1 SPMQPAAPTM
11 NGFGTVSPVQPAA
24 SAMNGFGTTAQQNP
38 YSQTNMF
45 QQPANPYAQPQAQT
59 VQQGYGQTHQYNTAA
74 APSPLFADKNGTAD
88 SIEEA
93 LRQLG
98 AEVALPENQMPEKE
112 EIIPDFVAY
121 VPSSSKV
128 LHSAPPVNTAQN
140 TPKRPI
146 SAREAKQLAKI
157 DAKFKKDLISRGFN
171 PNELKNQ
178 RRGK

>member
-1 SPMQPAAPTM
+1 
-11 NGFGTVSPVQPAA
+11 
-24 SAMNGFGTTAQQNP
+24 
-38 YSQTNMF
+38 
-45 QQPANPYAQPQAQT
+45 
-59 VQQGYGQTHQYNTAA
+59 
-74 APSPLFADKNGTAD
+74 
-88 SIEEA
+88 
-93 LRQLG
+93 
-98 AEVALPENQMPEKE
+98 MPEKE
-112 EIIPDFVAY
+112 EIVPDFVTY

-140 TPKRPI
+140 APKRPI